1 MAKYQDEKDF
11 QRQILTHLV
20 EKNGFALS
28 VCPKEPEKS
37 GAGWRREFAIDS
49 DKLFE
54 FLESSQPEALA
65 NLKKIFKGR
74 WRETILQTINRA
86 IVSKDSSLLSV
97 LKNGVEIQNEKLY
110 LMYRKPEHPKVKLQ
124 AELYAKNIFSVAE
137 EVWASDKER
146 IDLVIF
152 VNGIAIVSM
161 ELKCNTNG
169 QSYQNAINQYRTERN
184 PKTRLFMY
192 PAGCLVNF
200 AMDLD
205 EVYMTTRLNGE
216 KTVFLPFNRGRGKGV
231 DAGKGNDP
239 IRGKK
244 AVSYM
249 WEDILTKE
257 TLTELV
263 MKFMFF
269 ERKDEE
275 DENDKKVTKETLIFP
290 RYHQLDCVRKLLAD
304 VKENGTL
311 QNYLI
316 EHSAGS
322 GKTNTIAWLAHRLAS
337 LHDDEGTA
345 IDDNVIIVTDRVVV
359 DRQLQS
365 AVMAIDHKSGLIKV
379 LDEKCTSDDLAKAIN
394 GKTKIIATTIQKFP
408 YILDK
413 MKSMEGRHF
422 AVIIDEAHSSTSGKD
437 MIAVTKALGLGVK
450 VDEEASGD
458 EVVEAILAKHGKQ
471 KNVSMFAFT
480 ATPKAET
487 LQLFGTVDETG
498 RKGPFHLYS
507 MKQAIEEKFILDV
520 LQNFVGYKTY
530 FEIVKKVES
539 DPYFKQRKAAAKM
552 VRYAMQHPEN
562 IRQRSEVIVE
572 HFITKVADGLNG
584 QAKAMVVT
592 SGRKEALAYY
602 NEIKKQLAEQGQSEE
617 IGVFVAFSGSMKVD
631 GVERTESFFNGIA
644 EEKLAK
650 EFKKPKNR
658 ILVVANKYQTGFDE
672 KKLSAMYVIKGLSG
686 IAAVQTLSRLNRICG
701 KPEDKKTYILDFVNS
716 SDDIVKAF
724 EPYYTT
730 TVLASTVTP
739 QKLYRKLEEIE
750 RVGIIDDDEVC
761 EVCRLLEKCGYD
773 HKPSNA
779 VKDEITSILDE
790 AKKRFEKLEEGRE
803 QGNFIVALGTFVKW
817 YEFIIQSSH
826 LNDVN
831 LYRKYRYIDL
841 LRAHLNTGR
850 VVDVINLKDKIA
862 ARNFSQEVKEVVTK
876 KPIDPKPE
884 IELAGTDSS
893 DNRGEGDEELL
904 ERLSEIIREV
914 NSRFGKN
921 VDAVPNSKAQP
932 NARSILQ
939 VRDMLLLSPTLQAA
953 AKANTLKNFAIPFMK
968 EGEDALAESYEQ
980 NRDFFELLLKNK
992 DAAREVLEVIMVNA
1006 YNLLRAK

>member
-28 VCPKEPEKS
+28 VCPEKPAND
-37 GAGWRREFAIDS
+37 GTGWRREFAIDS

-54 FLESSQPEALA
+54 FLESSQPDALA
-65 NLKKIFKGR
+65 NLKKIFKNR

-86 IVSKDSSLLSV
+86 IVSKDGSLLAA
-97 LKNGVEIQNEKLY
+97 LKNGVEVQNEKLY
-110 LMYRKPEHPKVKLQ
+110 LMYRKPEHPKVKRQ

-137 EVWASDKER
+137 EVWASDEER
-146 IDLVIF
+146 IDLVVF

-169 QSYQNAINQYRTERN
+169 QSYQNAINQYREERN

-275 DENDKKVTKETLIFP
+275 DTRGKMVAKETLIFP

-337 LHDDEGTA
+337 LHDDEGTV

-379 LDEKCTSDDLAKAIN
+379 LDEKCTSEDLAKAIN

-408 YILDK
+408 YIIDK

-450 VDEEASGD
+450 VDEDASGD

-507 MKQAIEEKFILDV
+507 MKQAIEEEFILDV

-530 FEIVKKVES
+530 FEIVKNVET
-539 DPYFKQRKAAAKM
+539 DPYFKQRKAAAKI

-562 IRQRSEVIVE
+562 VRQRSEVIVE
-572 HFITKVADGLNG
+572 HFLSKVAEGLNG
-584 QAKAMVVT
+584 EAKAMVVT

-602 NEIKKQLAEQGQSEE
+602 NEIKKQLAEQGKGEE

-631 GVERTESFFNGIA
+631 GVERSESFFNGIA

-672 KKLSAMYVIKGLSG
+672 KKLAAMYVIKGLSG

-739 QKLYRKLEEIE
+739 MKLYRKLNEIE
-750 RVGIIDDDEVC
+750 KVGIIDDDEVC
-761 EVCRLLEKCGYD
+761 EVCKILEKCGYD
-773 HKPSNA
+773 RKPSDA
-779 VKDEITSILDE
+779 LKDEITSILDE
-790 AKKRFEKLEEGRE
+790 AKARFLKLDEGRE

-817 YEFIIQSSH
+817 YEFIVQSSH
-826 LNDVN
+826 LNDTN

-841 LRAHLNTGR
+841 LHAHLCNGR
-850 VVDVINLKDKIA
+850 TVDVINLKDKIA
-862 ARNFSQEVKEVVTK
+862 ARNFAQEVKEVVIK

-884 IELAGTDSS
+884 IELPGTEDSS
-893 DNRGEGDEELL
+893 SHGEGDEELL

-914 NSRFGKN
+914 NSRYGKN
-921 VDAVPNSKAQP
+921 IDAVPNSMAQP

-939 VRDMLLLSPTLQAA
+939 VRDMLLNSQTLQAA
-953 AKANTLKNFAIPFMK
+953 AKANSLKNFAIPFMK

-980 NRDFFELLLKNK
+980 NRDFFEILLKNK